1 MPDPQPSAAAKRLI
15 DAQDAA
21 VREHLR
27 SVNMQFGAT
36 LTHERERSIRT
47 LALDDAGVRVAVE
60 KLEYAINFKSPTSD
74 KITLYVQLS
83 GCHKVFVD
91 VLAALTGDDDAT

>member
-1 MPDPQPSAAAKRLI
+1 MPDPQPTTAAKRLI

-47 LALDDAGVRVAVE
+47 LALDNAGVGKAVDM
-60 KLEYAINFKSPTSD
+60 LERISLSLACSDRKSGSHLID
-74 KITLYVQLS
+74 EA
-83 GCHKVFVD
+83 
-91 VLAALTGDDDAT
+91 LAALTGNDNAK